1 MSMQEDRFTNREIK
15 LMLSVIDER
24 LKKIHE
30 EISGLS
36 KNYDSRF
43 SEIDFE
49 INSLKDK
56 VADLSTLKMRILFLS
71 GVIFAAI
78 SIAINKFL

>member
-1 MSMQEDRFTNREIK
+1 MQEDRFTNREIK

>member
-1 MSMQEDRFTNREIK
+1 MTEDSRFTNREIK

-24 LKKIHE
+24 LKNIQE

-36 KNYDSRF
+36 KNYDKRF
-43 SEIDFE
+43 SEIDDE
-49 INSLKDK
+49 INQLKDK

-71 GVIFAAI
+71 GGIFAII
-78 SIAINKFL
+78 SFFINKFL